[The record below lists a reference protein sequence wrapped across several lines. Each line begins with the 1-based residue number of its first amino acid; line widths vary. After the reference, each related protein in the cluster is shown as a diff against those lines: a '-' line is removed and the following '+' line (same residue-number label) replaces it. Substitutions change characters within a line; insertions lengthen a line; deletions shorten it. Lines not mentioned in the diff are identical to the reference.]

1 MELKHIIDNIKDV
14 LSVELGERR
23 VFDKDVA
30 EALGLSRE
38 SLSHLKRR
46 NSIPYEA
53 IAYFCAKREIS
64 INWIL
69 FDQLPKSLQEKT
81 EKFIYIKYFDKVH
94 ASAGGGA
101 YNEDEEYSYIL
112 VPKEAISQY
121 KADNL
126 HATKVI
132 GDSMEPTLQ
141 DGTTI
146 LCDVT
151 CKQIQDGDIFMVHT
165 QEGLLVKRV
174 YADTNNN
181 LTLISDNPQYTSTY
195 ITKSQLDDVS
205 IIGKVIAEVK
215 NSCR

>member
-69 FDQLPKSLQEKT
+69 FD
-81 EKFIYIKYFDKVH
+81 
-94 ASAGGGA
+94 
-101 YNEDEEYSYIL
+101 
-112 VPKEAISQY
+112 
-121 KADNL
+121 
-126 HATKVI
+126 
-132 GDSMEPTLQ
+132 
-141 DGTTI
+141 
-146 LCDVT
+146 
-151 CKQIQDGDIFMVHT
+151 
-165 QEGLLVKRV
+165 
-174 YADTNNN
+174 
-181 LTLISDNPQYTSTY
+181 
-195 ITKSQLDDVS
+195 
-205 IIGKVIAEVK
+205 
-215 NSCR
+215 